1 MKKKSILKR
10 TIISLIVL
18 VIILLAGLGITFRN
32 ELATLNTV
40 KKVNDYPFY
49 EMTYKGDY
57 GFDNFLKTGASNDQE
72 LVKYISKELLKG
84 LPISI
89 KVPNLGCSTF
99 STQTPDGE
107 QIFGRNFDLDYSP
120 SMLVHTTP
128 KNGYKSIS
136 MVNLAF
142 LGFKKDSMNNY
153 KKKILS
159 LAAPYIPLDGL
170 NEKGLA
176 VGVLLLH
183 DKPTNQTTSKVDI
196 NTTTAIRMML
206 DKAKNVDEAVSLLKK
221 YDMHA
226 SASGTYHF
234 HISDAQGKSVIVEYI
249 NNKINVIKP
258 NKNYQYATN
267 FYLTPKMNKKGTGQD
282 RYAVLKKKLDEK
294 NGILTQNESMDLLK
308 SVHVDKYKHDH
319 KIFAGTSATQWSSV
333 YNKTKKTLDV
343 SIYGNYKKIYHFK
356 VN

>member
-1 MKKKSILKR
+1 MKKNIFKK
-10 TIISLIVL
+10 VL
-18 VIILLAGLGITFRN
+18 VSFIAIIVVLIAGLGFTFKN
-32 ELATLNTV
+32 ELSTLNTI
-40 KKVNDYPFY
+40 KKVNNYPFY

-57 GFDNFLKTGASNDQE
+57 GFDEFLKTGASNDQE

-99 STQTPDGE
+99 TSQTPDGQ

-142 LGFKKDSMNNY
+142 LGFKKNSMDSY
-153 KKKILS
+153 KKKLLA
-159 LAAPYIPLDGL
+159 LAAPYIPLDGV

-183 DKPTNQTTSKVDI
+183 DKPTNQNTDKVDI

-206 DKAKNVDEAVSLLKK
+206 DKAKNVDEAVSLLRK
-221 YDMHA
+221 YDMHS
-226 SASGTYHF
+226 SASSTYHF
-234 HISDAQGKSVIVEYI
+234 QISDAKGKSVVVEYI
-249 NNKINVIKP
+249 NNKIKLIKP
-258 NKNYQYATN
+258 KNNYQYATN
-267 FYLTPKMNKKGTGQD
+267 FYLAPEMNKKGTGQD
-282 RYAVLKKKLDEK
+282 RYEVMKQKLDDK
-294 NGILTQNESMDLLK
+294 NGILTKSESMDLLE
-308 SVHVDKYKHDH
+308 SVHKGKNQQ
-319 KIFAGTSATQWSSV
+319 KKFAGDSDTQWSSI

-343 SIYGNYKKIYHFK
+343 SIYGNYNKIYHFNIK
-356 VN
+356 